1 MIPDRV
7 EPGHGVTTKPSPH
20 SVRETLARLESTVRA
35 KSLTVFAN
43 IDHTAGAAQA
53 GLHMQEAHLLIFG
66 SPKAGTP
73 IMVAAPL
80 AALALPLKVLVWA
93 DHDGH
98 TFVSY
103 DSPASLAERFA
114 IPADLIGNIAGIDA
128 LTDAVVG

>member
-7 EPGHGVTTKPSPH
+7 EPGHGVTTKPSPR
-20 SVRETLARLESTVRA
+20 SVDETLARLEATVRA
-35 KSLTVFAN
+35 KGLTVFAN
-43 IDHTAGAAQA
+43 INHTAGAAQA
-53 GLHMQEAHLLIFG
+53 GLRMQEAHLLIFG

-80 AALALPLKVLVWA
+80 AALALPLKELVWA

-98 TFVSY
+98 TYVSY
-103 DSPASLAERFA
+103 DSPSYLAERFA
-114 IPADLIGNIAGIDA
+114 IPADLIRNIAGIDA